1 MATEAGAT
9 GAARRTRWLLIL
21 LAVLALVLLWTMF
34 SGDAAPQSVRTTQ
47 PRTPSTSAGQQVQPT
62 DLDVRI
68 ESLSADPAPLDDG
81 GRNPFRFQPRPA
93 PPPPESERAF
103 NAPPARPVDPGPPPP
118 PVDPGPPHIGT
129 LVKFIGIVETG
140 KERIGAFSDC
150 KYTFSGREGEIMEG
164 RFRLIRIGVES
175 AVVEYV
181 DGKGRTTLPLNGQA
195 CVGK

>member
-1 MATEAGAT
+1 MATDAAAP
-9 GAARRTRWLLIL
+9 GAARRTPWLLVL
-21 LAVLALVLLWTMF
+21 LGVLTLVLLWAMF
-34 SGDAAPQSVRTTQ
+34 SGDAAGPSVRTTE
-47 PRTPSTSAGQQVQPT
+47 PRTQATGTGAPMQPT

-68 ESLSADPAPLDDG
+68 EALSGAPAPLDDG

-93 PPPPESERAF
+93 PPPPPSQQAF
-103 NAPPARPVDPGPPPP
+103 NASPARPVDPGPLPP
-118 PVDPGPPHIGT
+118 PVDPGPPAIGT

-164 RFRLIRIGVES
+164 RYRLVRMGVES